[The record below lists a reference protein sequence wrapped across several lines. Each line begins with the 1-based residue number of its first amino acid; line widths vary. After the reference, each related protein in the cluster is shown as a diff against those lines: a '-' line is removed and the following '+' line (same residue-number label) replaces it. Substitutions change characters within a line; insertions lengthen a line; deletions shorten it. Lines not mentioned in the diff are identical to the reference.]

1 MSNQSITPTPAP
13 VTLDGTVALT
23 PEQIVEQLRILRQHI
38 PDSAPLAIP
47 ASASLRPAAGVR
59 DELVQNAADTIGASP
74 VIASAVGTT
83 ADDMR
88 SERTDVSRWKAVETE
103 LQAMHQGVVSANLGR
118 RYRLGLKSL
127 QTYSIARQLV
137 RDPEY
142 AHLRPHVDAM
152 RRTVVR
158 KRHQPAEAAIQ
169 PPIQPAPPVTR

>member
-1 MSNQSITPTPAP
+1 MASKSSKPTPAP

-47 ASASLRPAAGVR
+47 ERAALRPAATVH

-74 VIASAVGTT
+74 HLENAVSMSAE
-83 ADDMR
+83 ALR
-88 SERTDVSRWKAVETE
+88 NERTEAGRWKAVESE
-103 LQAMHQGVVSANLGR
+103 LEAMHKGVASANLGR
-118 RYRLGLKSL
+118 RYRIGLKSL

-137 RDPEY
+137 REPEH

-152 RRTVVR
+152 RKTILRS
-158 KRHQPAEAAIQ
+158 KRRRPAEPAVA
-169 PPIQPAPPVTR
+169 PAAPPRQ